1 MEVQNTKKRMKKMK
15 GVQKKYIAKDDDPID
30 RALAN
35 FLNFYPHP
43 EKLKILFLREQEGV
57 YRFGSRQV
65 IVKIEK
71 GFKMQD
77 QVQMKV
83 GGGFMSAKEFVER
96 YTDYEVLKITR
107 RDVMSRF
114 KDTVKEIKEIKKV
127 TGRRGAS

>member
-1 MEVQNTKKRMKKMK
+1 
-15 GVQKKYIAKDDDPID
+15 
-30 RALAN
+30 
-35 FLNFYPHP
+35 
-43 EKLKILFLREQEGV
+43 
-57 YRFGSRQV
+57 
-65 IVKIEK
+65 
-71 GFKMQD
+71 MQD

>member
-1 MEVQNTKKRMKKMK
+1 
-15 GVQKKYIAKDDDPID
+15 
-30 RALAN
+30 
-35 FLNFYPHP
+35 
-43 EKLKILFLREQEGV
+43 
-57 YRFGSRQV
+57 
-65 IVKIEK
+65 
-71 GFKMQD
+71 MQD

-127 TGRRGAS
+127 TGRRGVSSSRSRDKRRTVEKYEELPGRPESVMSSTRTNLAFTTQLRNRLRSSSKTEQRRQRQSAERIKNLPPFNLDT

>member
-1 MEVQNTKKRMKKMK
+1 
-15 GVQKKYIAKDDDPID
+15 
-30 RALAN
+30 
-35 FLNFYPHP
+35 
-43 EKLKILFLREQEGV
+43 
-57 YRFGSRQV
+57 
-65 IVKIEK
+65 
-71 GFKMQD
+71 
-77 QVQMKV
+77 MKV